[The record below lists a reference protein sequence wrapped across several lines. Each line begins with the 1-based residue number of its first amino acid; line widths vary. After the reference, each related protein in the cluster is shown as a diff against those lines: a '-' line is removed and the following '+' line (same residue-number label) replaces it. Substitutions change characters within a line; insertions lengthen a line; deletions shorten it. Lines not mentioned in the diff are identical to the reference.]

1 LALGRIEGH
10 CRNRPRNRRPGQAGY
25 KGYIPGYTRL
35 RQEMKPGPAGVR
47 TLGQPAPPK
56 PVLQPLPQLPCPLL
70 LSLPRLSLL
79 QPLLPRLSLLQPW
92 QRTNC

>member
-1 LALGRIEGH
+1 
-10 CRNRPRNRRPGQAGY
+10 
-25 KGYIPGYTRL
+25 
-35 RQEMKPGPAGVR
+35 
-47 TLGQPAPPK
+47 
-56 PVLQPLPQLPCPLL
+56 VLQPLPQLPCPLL

>member
-1 LALGRIEGH
+1 MLGR
-10 CRNRPRNRRPGQAGY
+10 
-25 KGYIPGYTRL
+25 
-35 RQEMKPGPAGVR
+35 
-47 TLGQPAPPK
+47 PAPPK